1 MRYATRFRLVPARL
15 KIVLLLA
22 LLAGLAASVS
32 PIARAA
38 SGTVILEISQAEA
51 INKNSDVFPLAFW
64 AVQQDFYPKLTAG
77 GGAVVTG
84 PEIGQRDWAI
94 WDPVVTTSRTFA
106 DLNELNDSSIVSGTV
121 ELWDADDI
129 DSDDQFDINAD
140 PVTPNRALRLLLD
153 VCSLRFTRQ
162 GDTSGAQFSGSTWMP
177 QGNESDPGR
186 VQVNIRTSDGRSFL
200 PNNVAIT
207 DAGPVQAVYHPRFI
221 IENKATAFKLD
232 LSSTHPGPVSASIS
246 VQMSDGFTTVNDFKS
261 VMVPPEGLRVF
272 FFDGTGSA
280 LPYSPRKQPNLKR
293 LQYSVTMSVTA
304 DSNTFDKSGPFPN
317 CVPSADNS
325 LSGSA
330 PMITTDSPRTLYL
343 PWDWGSSAIP
353 GESITPA
360 PPSVAQVRTTAAA
373 NEKFRRAIFPIA
385 DVVSAVFPGRALSVK
400 TELEPAPTILG
411 WSVAAHIAGIDTL
424 ELMPR
429 NRWFSENAGR
439 LRFGATAIGMSLGE
453 FAPHAV
459 IAEQGF
465 SEVAVHEQGHTFQL
479 SRRTC
484 STGGAAELL
493 FGLGC
498 RDEYN
503 HAAIDGAPYKGSGYD
518 VRGEVYPTGSGGA
531 AGTRD
536 VQSVTNFMDTT
547 GPRDGDPYD
556 RWIDN
561 LSYDWLSERLRKPQD
576 PALVSVSGYVQVPG
590 GLDHPTGGTVSGKL
604 LPSFR
609 YDGVPDMPE
618 ATLGDLQG
626 PSEGQFFV
634 QLVTGQGKRIYRF
647 TPQFEPENSD
657 TNGYGFFSFAVPWD
671 PATTKIE
678 LVGPTKSTDIG
689 NPSGT
694 TGILIGLN
702 RSSSVPTVTKLRA
715 AAGKAPDLSNGQFT
729 APTIQPGQQIV
740 VAWDQ
745 QDADTPGT
753 NLVAM
758 LYLIPPK
765 APGNLSA
772 VATAI
777 PLAVNLVGGQAT
789 FSASQFAE
797 LPGDYGARVVLSD
810 GMNTTSFET
819 AKLFSVRTGVYVPL
833 TRR

>member
-1 MRYATRFRLVPARL
+1 
-15 KIVLLLA
+15 
-22 LLAGLAASVS
+22 
-32 PIARAA
+32 
-38 SGTVILEISQAEA
+38 
-51 INKNSDVFPLAFW
+51 
-64 AVQQDFYPKLTAG
+64 
-77 GGAVVTG
+77 
-84 PEIGQRDWAI
+84 
-94 WDPVVTTSRTFA
+94 
-106 DLNELNDSSIVSGTV
+106 VSGTV

-162 GDTSGAQFSGSTWMP
+162 GDTSGAQFSGPTWMP

-232 LSSTHPGPVSASIS
+232 LSSTHAGPVNASIV
-246 VQMSDGFTTVNDFKS
+246 VQMTDGFTTVSDFKTVS
-261 VMVPPEGLRVF
+261 VPQEGLRVF

-280 LPYSPRKQPNLKR
+280 SPYSPRKQPNLKR

-304 DSNTFDKSGPFPN
+304 DSTTFDKSGPFPN

-325 LSGSA
+325 LSGSV
-330 PMITTDSPRTLYL
+330 PMITTNSPTTLYL
-343 PWDWGSSAIP
+343 PWDWGASAIL

-360 PPSVAQVRTTAAA
+360 PPTVAQVRTTAAA
-373 NEKFRRAIFPIA
+373 NEKLRRAIFPIA
-385 DVVSAVFPGRALSVK
+385 DVVSGVFPGRALSVK
-400 TELEPAPTILG
+400 TTLEPGPTILG
-411 WSVAAHIAGIDTL
+411 WSVAAHIAGIETL

-429 NRWFSENAGR
+429 NGWFGENAGR
-439 LRFGATAIGMSLGE
+439 LTFGGTAIGMSLGE

-459 IAEQGF
+459 ISEQGF

-479 SRRTC
+479 SRRSC

-503 HAAIDGAPYKGSGYD
+503 HAAADGAPYKANGFD
-518 VRGEVYPTGSGGA
+518 VLGQVYPSGSGGA

-536 VQSVTNFMDTT
+536 VRDVTNFMHTT

-561 LSYDWLSERLRKPQD
+561 LSYDWLSERLRRPQD
-576 PALVSVSGYVQVPG
+576 PALVSIAGYVQVPG
-590 GLDHPTGGTVSGKL
+590 GLDNPTGGAITGKL

-609 YDGVPDMPE
+609 YDGVPDIAE
-618 ATLGDLQG
+618 AALNDPQG

-634 QLVTGQGKRIYRF
+634 RLVTGQGTRIYRF
-647 TPQFEPENSD
+647 TPQFKLEGSD
-657 TNGYGFFSFAVPWD
+657 TGGYGFFAFAVPWD
-671 PATTKIE
+671 AATTRIE
-678 LVGPTKSTDIG
+678 LAGPTT
-689 NPSGT
+689 PSDLGQPMAVDK

-702 RSSSVPTVTKLRA
+702 VSSAAPTLTKLRA
-715 AAGKAPDLSNGQFT
+715 AAGKAPDLGSGQFT
-729 APTIQPGQQIV
+729 PPTIKAGEQIV
-740 VAWDQ
+740 IAWDQ
-745 QDADTPGT
+745 QDADTPSADM
-753 NLVAM
+753 VAM
-758 LYLIPPK
+758 LYLIPP
-765 APGNLSA
+765 ATSGLAN

-777 PLAVNLVGGQAT
+777 PLGINLVGGQAT
-789 FSASQFAE
+789 FSASQFAG
-797 LPGDYGARVVLSD
+797 LPGDYGARVVVSD
-810 GMNTTSFET
+810 GVNTSSFEV